1 MYTTADHLPALEP
14 HATQQAVARVSIV
27 IVCYNQARYLRE
39 AIQSALA
46 QTCGDIEVLVV
57 DDGSMDDTRD
67 VALSFP
73 RVRYVHQANQG
84 LAAARN
90 TGIRETTSPYLLFLD
105 ADDRLLPEAAQSGL
119 ECFQAHPESGFV
131 FGAFRNTYN
140 DGSPAPSET
149 RPAVEG
155 DYYWHLLQGNI
166 IGMHGAVL
174 YSREAL
180 LDVGGFDSHLP
191 ACEDYDL
198 YLRISRVWP
207 VHRHDR
213 LIAEYRQ
220 HDHNMS
226 RDYAFMLESVLSVL
240 QMERERAPVDRRHKM
255 ALRTGTRVWRE
266 YYGELLIGEWK
277 EQKHLR
283 RLLPILQ
290 RYPRGILARAFR
302 FLTKRMLGGLRAGSL
317 EPVSRRFGLDRGQPI
332 DRRYIE
338 SFLAEHADKVR
349 GHVLEIGDD
358 AYSRKF
364 GGGRIIHQDILHVVP
379 GYPGATIVADLA
391 HAPNIPSE
399 SFDCIILTQTLHY
412 IFDIH
417 AAVATLER
425 ILKPG
430 GALLL
435 TVPGISQICRDQA
448 DPESDCWR
456 FTASSVQKILA
467 RHFHGACLFVRTHG
481 NVLAAS
487 SFLYGKSA
495 RELTERELD
504 HHDPDYPVT
513 VAAVAVKNGNGD

>member
-1 MYTTADHLPALEP
+1 MYKTADLPTLEP
-14 HATQQAVARVSIV
+14 HVTQQAPPRVSIV

-39 AIQSALA
+39 AIQSALT

-57 DDGSMDDTRD
+57 DDGSTDETRD

-73 RVRYVHQANQG
+73 SVRYVHQRNQG

-90 TGIRETTSPYLLFLD
+90 TGIGETASPYLLFLD

-119 ECFQAHPESGFV
+119 ECFQAHPQSGFV
-131 FGAFRNTYN
+131 FGTFRNIYD
-140 DGSPAPSET
+140 DGSSAPCET
-149 RPAVEG
+149 GAAVEA
-155 DYYWHLLQGNI
+155 DHYWHLLQGNF
-166 IGMHGAVL
+166 IGMHAAVL

-180 LDVGGFDSHLP
+180 IDVGGFDSHLP

-207 VHRHDR
+207 VRRHDG

-240 QMERERAPVDRRHKM
+240 QMERERAPVNHRHKE
-255 ALRTGTRVWRE
+255 ALRTGIRVWRE
-266 YYGELLIGEWK
+266 YYGELLIREWK
-277 EQKHLR
+277 ERKHVR
-283 RLLPILQ
+283 QLLPILR
-290 RYPRGILARAFR
+290 RYPGGALARAFR
-302 FLTKRMLGGLRAGSL
+302 FLTKRLLGGLRASRL
-317 EPVSRRFGLDRGQPI
+317 EPVSRHFGLDRGQPI

-364 GGGRIIHQDILHVVP
+364 GGDRIVHQDVLHVVP

-391 HAPNIPSE
+391 HAPYIPSE

-417 AAVATLER
+417 AVGATLER

-435 TVPGISQICRDQA
+435 TVPGISQTCRDQA

-456 FTASSVQKILA
+456 FTASSVRKFLA
-467 RHFHGACLFVRTHG
+467 CHFQSASLFVRTYG
-481 NVLAAS
+481 NVLAAA

-495 RELTERELD
+495 RELAERELD
-504 HHDPDYPVT
+504 HHDPDYPIT
-513 VAAVAVKNGNGD
+513 IAAVVVKDGNAA

>member
-1 MYTTADHLPALEP
+1 MYKTADHLPALEP
-14 HATQQAVARVSIV
+14 HLTQQAQPRVSIV

-57 DDGSMDDTRD
+57 DDGSTDDTHD

-73 RVRYVHQANQG
+73 TVHYVHQRNQG
-84 LAAARN
+84 LAEARN
-90 TGIRETTSPYLLFLD
+90 TGIRETTSGYLLFLD

-119 ECFQAHPESGFV
+119 EFFQEHPESGFV
-131 FGAFRNTYN
+131 FGAFRNIYD
-140 DGSPAPSET
+140 DGSSAPSET
-149 RPAVEG
+149 GPAVEG
-155 DYYWHLLQGNI
+155 DHYWHLLQGNI

-174 YSREAL
+174 YSRRAL
-180 LDVGGFDSHLP
+180 LDVGGFDGHLP

-207 VHRHDR
+207 VRRHGR

-226 RDYAFMLESVLSVL
+226 RDYAFMLKSVLSVL
-240 QMERERAPVDRRHKM
+240 QMERDRVPADRRYKK
-255 ALRTGTRVWRE
+255 ALRTGIRVWRE

-277 EQKHLR
+277 EQKHFR
-283 RLLPILQ
+283 RLLPILR
-290 RYPRGILARAFR
+290 RYPRGVLARAFR
-302 FLTKRMLGGLRAGSL
+302 FLTKRLLGGLRAGRL

-338 SFLAEHADKVR
+338 SFLAEQADKVR
-349 GHVLEIGDD
+349 GHVLEIGDG

-364 GGGRIIHQDILHVVP
+364 GGARIAHQDILHVVA

-391 HAPNIPSE
+391 HAPHIPSE

-425 ILKPG
+425 ILKPS
-430 GALLL
+430 GALLV
-435 TVPGISQICRDQA
+435 TVPGISQTCRDQA

-456 FTASSVQKILA
+456 FTASSVRKVLA
-467 RHFHGACLFVRTHG
+467 HHFHGADLFVRTYG
-481 NVLAAS
+481 NVLAAA

-513 VAAVAVKNGNGD
+513 IAAVAVKNGNAA